1 LNAPPVARRLIASP
15 ATLSAR
21 PPDRQAAP
29 GIGGVDD
36 FAGPAGQD
44 ARVRAQLGTVLAV
57 LAVLAALA
65 GAVVAVVR
73 LRARRGIATTM
84 QRATYDV
91 LHTASLAAEP
101 LRGGLTPASAAK
113 AARHLRTLVGSVG
126 LAVVDGGRLLAVDG
140 RGGHHGDQLMA
151 AAQKAVLARRSAVLT
166 VSDLPCDRVDC
177 VVRGAVIAP
186 LAVGAQA
193 GGTAGGSTAAGTQ
206 AGGGAAL
213 VAVADD
219 QPAPGLVQA
228 ALEAA
233 RWAGSQLAL
242 AELDS
247 QRERLAR
254 AEVRAL
260 RAQIS
265 PHFIYNALTA
275 IASFVRTD
283 PERARELI
291 LEFAEFT
298 RYSFRAHGDFT
309 TLAEELRSIDRYLT
323 IERARFG
330 DRLQVKLRIAP
341 EVLPVS
347 LPFLCLQPLV
357 ENAVRHGLSRKPGV
371 GMVSIEA
378 RDAGAECHI
387 TVEDDGVGMD
397 PEVLA
402 AGAHESTGGDDA
414 GQHVGLSNVDER
426 LRSVFGDHFGLVVE
440 TAPGAGTKVSMR
452 VPKFHPGVRS

>member
-1 LNAPPVARRLIASP
+1 M
-15 ATLSAR
+15 R
-21 PPDRQAAP
+21 PDLPTA
-29 GIGGVDD
+29 
-36 FAGPAGQD
+36 
-44 ARVRAQLGTVLAV
+44 LAV
-57 LAVLAALA
+57 LALIAALA
-65 GAVVAVVR
+65 GAVVAVIR
-73 LRARRGIATTM
+73 LRARRGVATAM

-91 LHTASLAAEP
+91 LHTAALAAEP
-101 LRGGLTPASAAK
+101 LRAGLTSSSAGK
-113 AARHLRTLVGSVG
+113 AVRHLRTLVGAVG
-126 LAVVDGGRLLAVDG
+126 LALSDTERCLAYDG
-140 RGGHHGDQLMA
+140 RGSHHSDQFTA
-151 AAQKAVLARRSAVLT
+151 AAQRAMHTRRTVVLNG
-166 VSDLPCDRVDC
+166 SDLPCDRMDC
-177 VVRGAVIAP
+177 VVRGAVVAP
-186 LAVGAQA
+186 LAGSA
-193 GGTAGGSTAAGTQ
+193 GPVA
-206 AGGGAAL
+206 AAL
-213 VAVADD
+213 VAVADAK
-219 QPAPGLVQA
+219 PAPGLVQA
-228 ALEAA
+228 TQEAA

-247 QRERLAR
+247 SRERLAR

-330 DRLQVKLRIAP
+330 DRLQVRLRIAP
-341 EVLPVS
+341 EVLPVG

-397 PEVLA
+397 PQVFAPGRPE
-402 AGAHESTGGDDA
+402 TDD

-426 LRSVFGDHFGLVVE
+426 LRNVFGDHFGLVVE
-440 TAPGAGTKVSMR
+440 TAPGEGTLITMR
-452 VPKFHPGVRS
+452 VPKSQPGHDA

>member
-1 LNAPPVARRLIASP
+1 MPGLLVRLGGGAAVGAAIA
-15 ATLSAR
+15 
-21 PPDRQAAP
+21 AAL
-29 GIGGVDD
+29 V
-36 FAGPAGQD
+36 
-44 ARVRAQLGTVLAV
+44 AV
-57 LAVLAALA
+57 L
-65 GAVVAVVR
+65 R
-73 LRARRGIATTM
+73 LRARRGIATAM

-101 LRGGLTPASAAK
+101 LRAGLSPATASK
-113 AARHLRTLVGSVG
+113 AVRHLRVLVGAVG
-126 LAVVDGGRLLAVDG
+126 LAIVDGERCLAYDG
-140 RGGHHGDQLMA
+140 RGAHHEDELIIA
-151 AAQKAVLARRSAVLT
+151 ARKAVQNERSVVLNGA
-166 VSDLPCDRVDC
+166 DLPCDRVDC
-177 VVRGAVIAP
+177 VVRGAVITP
-186 LAVGAQA
+186 LTGPDGAAQ
-193 GGTAGGSTAAGTQ
+193 
-206 AGGGAAL
+206 AAL
-213 VAVADD
+213 VAVDDD

-228 ALEAA
+228 TLETA

-247 QRERLAR
+247 SRERLAR

-298 RYSFRAHGDFT
+298 RYSFRAHGEFT

-330 DRLQVKLRIAP
+330 DRLQVRLQIAP
-341 EVLPVS
+341 EVLPVG

-397 PEVLA
+397 PSLFGTPSPDTE
-402 AGAHESTGGDDA
+402 D
-414 GQHVGLSNVDER
+414 GQHVGLVNVDER
-426 LRSVFGDHFGLVVE
+426 LRSVFGDHHGLVVE
-440 TAPGAGTKVSMR
+440 TGPGAGTKVSMR
-452 VPKFHPGVRS
+452 VPKFHPQVRA

>member
-1 LNAPPVARRLIASP
+1 M
-15 ATLSAR
+15 
-21 PPDRQAAP
+21 
-29 GIGGVDD
+29 
-36 FAGPAGQD
+36 AGQ
-44 ARVRAQLGTVLAV
+44 AGSALAV
-57 LAVLAALA
+57 VAVIAALA
-65 GAVVAVVR
+65 AAVVAVVR
-73 LRARRGIATTM
+73 LRARRGIATAM

-91 LHTASLAAEP
+91 LHTAALAAEP
-101 LRGGLTPASAAK
+101 LRGGLTTATAGK
-113 AARHLRTLVGSVG
+113 AARHLRALVGAVG
-126 LAVVDGGRLLAVDG
+126 LAVDDGERCLAFDG
-140 RGGHHGDQLMA
+140 RGSHHREQFTA
-151 AAQKAVLARRSAVLT
+151 AAQRALTTHRSVVLAAA
-166 VSDLPCDRVDC
+166 DLPCDRVDC
-177 VVRGAVIAP
+177 VVRGAVVAP
-186 LAVGAQA
+186 LSGPDGRATG
-193 GGTAGGSTAAGTQ
+193 
-206 AGGGAAL
+206 AL

-219 QPAPGLVQA
+219 HPAPGLVQA
-228 ALEAA
+228 TAEAA
-233 RWAGSQLAL
+233 RWAGSQIAL

-247 QRERLAR
+247 SRERLAR

-330 DRLQVKLRIAP
+330 DRLQVRLQIAP
-341 EVLPVS
+341 EVLPVG

-397 PEVLA
+397 PAVFA
-402 AGAHESTGGDDA
+402 PGIPDTDD
-414 GQHVGLSNVDER
+414 GQHVGLTNVDER
-426 LRSVFGDHFGLVVE
+426 LRSVFGDRFGLVVE

-452 VPKFHPGVRS
+452 VPKFHPGVRA

>member
-1 LNAPPVARRLIASP
+1 V
-15 ATLSAR
+15 
-21 PPDRQAAP
+21 
-29 GIGGVDD
+29 
-36 FAGPAGQD
+36 AGQ
-44 ARVRAQLGTVLAV
+44 VGTALAV
-57 LAVLAALA
+57 LAVLAGLA
-65 GAVVAVVR
+65 AAVTAVLR
-73 LRARRGIATTM
+73 LRARRGIATAM
-84 QRATYDV
+84 QRATYEV
-91 LHTASLAAEP
+91 LHTAALAAEP
-101 LRGGLTPASAAK
+101 LRAGLSPANAGK
-113 AARHLRTLVGSVG
+113 AARHLRTLVGGVG
-126 LAVVDGGRLLAVDG
+126 VTIADGERCLAFDG
-140 RGGHHGDQLMA
+140 RGGHHAEQFTA
-151 AAQKAVLARRSAVLT
+151 ASTRALDTHRSVVLNAR
-166 VSDLPCDRVDC
+166 DLPCDRVDC
-177 VVRGAVIAP
+177 VVRGAVVVP
-186 LAVGAQA
+186 LAGPDGRA
-193 GGTAGGSTAAGTQ
+193 T
-206 AGGGAAL
+206 AAL
-213 VAVADD
+213 VAIAGE

-228 ALEAA
+228 TQEAA
-233 RWAGSQLAL
+233 RWAGQQLAL

-247 QRERLAR
+247 SRERLAR

-283 PERARELI
+283 QERARELI

-330 DRLQVKLRIAP
+330 DRLQVRLQIAP
-341 EVLPVS
+341 EVLPVG

-378 RDAGAECHI
+378 RDAGSECHI

-397 PEVLA
+397 PAVFA
-402 AGAHESTGGDDA
+402 PGRADSDD
-414 GQHVGLSNVDER
+414 GQHTGLANVDER

-452 VPKFHPGVRS
+452 VPKFHPDVRARG

>member
-1 LNAPPVARRLIASP
+1 VA
-15 ATLSAR
+15 T
-21 PPDRQAAP
+21 Q
-29 GIGGVDD
+29 
-36 FAGPAGQD
+36 
-44 ARVRAQLGTVLAV
+44 VLAV
-57 LAVLAALA
+57 GVVVVALAAAVYAVL
-65 GAVVAVVR
+65 R
-73 LRARRGIATTM
+73 LRARRGIATAM

-91 LHTASLAAEP
+91 LHTAGLAAEP
-101 LRGGLTPASAAK
+101 LRGGLTPSSAAK
-113 AARHLRTLVGSVG
+113 AARHLRTLVGAVG
-126 LAVVDGGRLLAVDG
+126 LTITDDEKCLAFDG
-140 RGGHHGDQLMA
+140 RGEHHAEQLTA
-151 AAQKAVLARRSAVLT
+151 AARKALQTRRSVVLGS
-166 VSDLPCDRVDC
+166 SDLPCDRVDC
-177 VVRGAVIAP
+177 VVRGAVVAP
-186 LAVGAQA
+186 LAGPD
-193 GGTAGGSTAAGTQ
+193 GRAA
-206 AGGGAAL
+206 AAL
-213 VAVADD
+213 VAVADEA
-219 QPAPGLVQA
+219 PAPGLVQA
-228 ALEAA
+228 TLEAA

-247 QRERLAR
+247 SRERLAR

-275 IASFVRTD
+275 IGSFVRTD

-298 RYSFRAHGDFT
+298 RYSFRAHGEFT

-330 DRLQVKLRIAP
+330 DRLQVRLQIAP
-341 EVLPVS
+341 EVLPVG

-397 PEVLA
+397 PEVFRPDRA
-402 AGAHESTGGDDA
+402 DGDD
-414 GQHVGLSNVDER
+414 GQHVGLTNVDER
-426 LRSVFGDHFGLVVE
+426 LRSVFGDRFGLVVE
-440 TAPGAGTKVSMR
+440 TALGAGTKVSMR
-452 VPKFHPGVRS
+452 VPKFHPQVRAS

>member
-1 LNAPPVARRLIASP
+1 V
-15 ATLSAR
+15 
-21 PPDRQAAP
+21 
-29 GIGGVDD
+29 V
-36 FAGPAGQD
+36 GQD
-44 ARVRAQLGTVLAV
+44 HHVASQVGSVLAV
-57 LAVLAALA
+57 VAVLAALA

-73 LRARRGIATTM
+73 LRARRGIATAM

-91 LHTASLAAEP
+91 LHTAGLAAEP
-101 LRGGLTPASAAK
+101 LRSGLTPASAAK
-113 AARHLRTLVGSVG
+113 AARHLRTLVGAVG
-126 LAVVDGGRLLAVDG
+126 LTIADAERNLAFDG
-140 RGGHHGDQLMA
+140 RGSHHSDQLLG
-151 AAQKAVLARRSAVLT
+151 AAQRAIQTNRSIVLNQ
-166 VSDLPCDRVDC
+166 SDLPCDRMDC
-177 VVRGAVIAP
+177 VVRGAVVAP
-186 LAVGAQA
+186 LTGPDGQA
-193 GGTAGGSTAAGTQ
+193 A
-206 AGGGAAL
+206 AAL
-213 VAVADD
+213 VAVTDS

-228 ALEAA
+228 TLESA

-247 QRERLAR
+247 SRERLAR

-330 DRLQVKLRIAP
+330 DRLQVRLQIAP
-341 EVLPVS
+341 EVLPVG

-397 PEVLA
+397 PAVLA
-402 AGAHESTGGDDA
+402 AGIAEAAASNGDDA

-426 LRSVFGDHFGLVVE
+426 LRSVFGDRFGLVVE

-452 VPKFHPGVRS
+452 VPKFHPRVRA

>member
-1 LNAPPVARRLIASP
+1 
-15 ATLSAR
+15 
-21 PPDRQAAP
+21 
-29 GIGGVDD
+29 
-36 FAGPAGQD
+36 
-44 ARVRAQLGTVLAV
+44 VLAV

-73 LRARRGIATTM
+73 VRARRGIATAM

-101 LRGGLTPASAAK
+101 LRGGLTPGSAAK
-113 AARHLRTLVGSVG
+113 AARPLRILVGAVG
-126 LAVVDGGRLLAVDG
+126 LAIVEGEKLLAIDG
-140 RGGHHGDQLMA
+140 RGGHHGDQLVA
-151 AAQKAVLARRSAVLT
+151 AAQRAVSARRSAVLT

-186 LAVGAQA
+186 LA
-193 GGTAGGSTAAGTQ
+193 AAGPV
-206 AGGGAAL
+206 GGRRADQGAAL

-228 ALEAA
+228 TLETA

-247 QRERLAR
+247 SRERLAR

-330 DRLQVKLRIAP
+330 DRLQVRLQIAP
-341 EVLPVS
+341 EVLPVG

-357 ENAVRHGLSRKPGV
+357 ENAVRHGLSRKPGI

-378 RDAGAECHI
+378 RDAGSECHI

-402 AGAHESTGGDDA
+402 NSAGDAAGGDDA

-452 VPKFHPGVRS
+452 VPKFHPRVRP

>member
-1 LNAPPVARRLIASP
+1 M
-15 ATLSAR
+15 
-21 PPDRQAAP
+21 
-29 GIGGVDD
+29 
-36 FAGPAGQD
+36 AGQI
-44 ARVRAQLGTVLAV
+44 GSVLAV

-65 GAVVAVVR
+65 AAVVAVLR

-101 LRGGLTPASAAK
+101 LRAGLTPATAAK
-113 AARHLRTLVGSVG
+113 AVRHLRTLVGAVG
-126 LAVVDGGRLLAVDG
+126 LSLDDGEKCLAYDG
-140 RGGHHGDQLMA
+140 RGGHHSEQLTA
-151 AAQKAVLARRSAVLT
+151 AAQRALTGRRSIVLT
-166 VSDLPCDRVDC
+166 ASDLPCDRVDC
-177 VVRGAVIAP
+177 VVRGAVVAP
-186 LAVGAQA
+186 LSGPDGAAVG
-193 GGTAGGSTAAGTQ
+193 
-206 AGGGAAL
+206 AL

-219 QPAPGLVQA
+219 HPAPGLVQA
-228 ALEAA
+228 TLEAA
-233 RWAGSQLAL
+233 RWAGSQVAL
-242 AELDS
+242 AELES
-247 QRERLAR
+247 SRERLAR

-275 IASFVRTD
+275 IASFIRTD

-298 RYSFRAHGDFT
+298 RYSFRTHGEFT

-330 DRLQVKLRIAP
+330 DRLQVRLLIAP
-341 EVLPVS
+341 EVLPVG

-397 PEVLA
+397 PSVFGL
-402 AGAHESTGGDDA
+402 ESSDNDD
-414 GQHVGLSNVDER
+414 GQHVGLVNVDER
-426 LRSVFGDHFGLVVE
+426 LRSVFGDHHGLVVE

-452 VPKFHPGVRS
+452 VPKFHPQVRA

>member
-1 LNAPPVARRLIASP
+1 MSG
-15 ATLSAR
+15 
-21 PPDRQAAP
+21 QA
-29 GIGGVDD
+29 GS
-36 FAGPAGQD
+36 
-44 ARVRAQLGTVLAV
+44 VLAV
-57 LAVLAALA
+57 VAVLAALA

-73 LRARRGIATTM
+73 LRARRGIATAG
-84 QRATYDV
+84 QRATYEV
-91 LHTASLAAEP
+91 LHAASLAAEP
-101 LRGGLTPASAAK
+101 LRSGLTVASAGK
-113 AARHLRTLVGSVG
+113 AAKHLRRLVGAAG
-126 LAVVDGGRLLAVDG
+126 LVVSDGKECLASDG
-140 RGGHHGDQLMA
+140 RGSHHTDQFVA
-151 AAQKAVLARRSAVLT
+151 AARRAVKNNRSIVLGT
-166 VSDLPCDRVDC
+166 ADLPCDRVDC
-177 VVRGAVIAP
+177 VVRGAVVTP
-186 LAVGAQA
+186 LTGTDGQA
-193 GGTAGGSTAAGTQ
+193 LG
-206 AGGGAAL
+206 AL

-219 QPAPGLVQA
+219 RPAPGLVQA
-228 ALEAA
+228 TMETA
-233 RWAGSQLAL
+233 RWAGSQVAL

-247 QRERLAR
+247 SRERLAR

-330 DRLQVKLRIAP
+330 DRLQVRLQIAP
-341 EVLPVS
+341 EVLPVG

-371 GMVSIEA
+371 GMVSIAA

-397 PEVLA
+397 PAALA
-402 AGAHESTGGDDA
+402 EGVAEAAIGKGDDA
-414 GQHVGLSNVDER
+414 GRHVGLSNVDER

-452 VPKFHPGVRS
+452 VPKFHPGVRA

>member
-1 LNAPPVARRLIASP
+1 
-15 ATLSAR
+15 
-21 PPDRQAAP
+21 
-29 GIGGVDD
+29 
-36 FAGPAGQD
+36 
-44 ARVRAQLGTVLAV
+44 VLAV
-57 LAVLAALA
+57 LAVLVALSA
-65 GAVVAVVR
+65 AVVAVIR
-73 LRARRGIATTM
+73 LRARRGIATAM

-101 LRGGLTPASAAK
+101 LRAGLSTTTAGK
-113 AARHLRTLVGSVG
+113 AARHLRTLVGATG
-126 LAVVDGGRLLAVDG
+126 LAIVDGKRCLAFNG
-140 RGGHHGDQLMA
+140 RGSHHEEQLTA
-151 AAQKAVLARRSAVLT
+151 AAVKATRTGRSVVLNG
-166 VSDLPCDRVDC
+166 SDLPCDRMDC
-177 VVRGAVIAP
+177 VVRGAVVAP
-186 LAVGAQA
+186 LAGPDGAA
-193 GGTAGGSTAAGTQ
+193 E
-206 AGGGAAL
+206 AAL

-228 ALEAA
+228 TLETA

-247 QRERLAR
+247 SRERLAR
-254 AEVRAL
+254 AEVKAL

-298 RYSFRAHGDFT
+298 RYSFRAHGEFT

-330 DRLQVKLRIAP
+330 DRLQVQLRIAP
-341 EVLPVS
+341 EVLPVG

-397 PEVLA
+397 PAVFGQ
-402 AGAHESTGGDDA
+402 AGPEGED
-414 GQHVGLSNVDER
+414 GQHVGLVNVDER
-426 LRSVFGDHFGLVVE
+426 LRSVFGDHNGLVVE

-452 VPKFHPGVRS
+452 VPKFHPQVQASA

>member
-1 LNAPPVARRLIASP
+1 MAS
-15 ATLSAR
+15 
-21 PPDRQAAP
+21 Q
-29 GIGGVDD
+29 IGS
-36 FAGPAGQD
+36 
-44 ARVRAQLGTVLAV
+44 VLAV
-57 LAVLAALA
+57 VAVLAALA
-65 GAVVAVVR
+65 AAVVAVLQ
-73 LRARRGIATTM
+73 LRARRGIATAM

-91 LHTASLAAEP
+91 LHTAALAAEP
-101 LRGGLTPASAAK
+101 LRGGLTSASAGK
-113 AARHLRTLVGSVG
+113 AVRHLRTLVGAVG
-126 LAVVDGGRLLAVDG
+126 LSIVDSERSLAFDG
-140 RGGHHGDQLMA
+140 RGGHHNDQWTA
-151 AAQKAVLARRSAVLT
+151 AAARAVATHRSIVLAAA
-166 VSDLPCDRVDC
+166 DLPCDRVDC
-177 VVRGAVIAP
+177 VVRGAVVAP
-186 LAVGAQA
+186 LTGPD
-193 GGTAGGSTAAGTQ
+193 GRAA
-206 AGGGAAL
+206 AAL
-213 VAVADD
+213 IAVADE

-228 ALEAA
+228 TLETA

-247 QRERLAR
+247 SRERLAR

-330 DRLQVKLRIAP
+330 DRLQVRLQIAP
-341 EVLPVS
+341 EVLPVG

-397 PEVLA
+397 PSVFAPGLPE
-402 AGAHESTGGDDA
+402 TDD
-414 GQHVGLSNVDER
+414 GQHVGLTNVDER

-452 VPKFHPGVRS
+452 VPKFHPGVRTT